1 MADATGIVVS
11 RLRTKGPS
19 GYRYY
24 TFRATTSTSE
34 TIPIAGLSTIIG
46 AIGKAAATAGAN
58 SVTANINGNPLL
70 AGSVAAGLDTALK
83 LRPYILCGNRSTSAR
98 TFTID
103 YIALWC
109 NRQ

>member
-46 AIGKAAATAGAN
+46 AIGKAAATAGALTMTWATN
-58 SVTANINGNPLL
+58 ILTVTQTLTDDDVNGIVWGVP
-70 AGSVAAGLDTALK
+70 A
-83 LRPYILCGNRSTSAR
+83 
-98 TFTID
+98 
-103 YIALWC
+103 
-109 NRQ
+109 